1 MNIRLASEADLEE
14 MTAVLVGASP
24 LDPVYP
30 YRFPGGHLY
39 SNEFAALCRRKC
51 AEYLESSTVVVCEM
65 PTEDGSPTTCV
76 VAFSAWDMPA
86 AAQPPKSRRGSAVGT
101 ISGHV
106 FLKILL
112 THPRRQRRGAG
123 TALASWG
130 IAQARALGVPTTVFA
145 SPMGLALYRRLGFR
159 EVGRFRVQLDGE
171 PDFLEIP
178 ALVRPAGVTGGMRE
192 AEGVAGLGSCG
203 RRVGD
208 CLGGGAGAAG
218 VSAARWGEGT
228 DGTSKTP
235 PETSGAAPG
244 PNPELGPMA
253 TRLREA
259 TEDALLTGGR
269 AGRRA
274 IEEAGFSEELKAQ
287 LLDKIASAKF
297 NHENSAA
304 LAQAGI
310 TSRIP
315 DSAGLGTRAMA
326 SAQPWTG
333 QETTEDAVLRMLDDA
348 RKPLGPGL
356 RGKSKPIVPQPVDMR
371 IRRETGVTPGLRAAG
386 ARDKAQ
392 AYAGMGIKDAG
403 LTDKERED
411 MRREFRERFAPGAR
425 AMPNTVSGLAA
436 LANERI
442 EDAIARGQFKDIPR
456 GKGIERDRRADNP
469 FIDTTEYIMNK
480 MIKRQDLVP
489 PWIEKQQEVAKAAGN
504 FRGRLRNDWKRHA
517 ARMIS
522 ARGGTLEQ
530 QIARAT
536 AYALAEE
543 AHNPRRRRPDQIAV
557 PTTATDDAVMMK
569 QATTVSPH
577 PTIDP
582 VPSTP
587 SSSSPSPPTP
597 TDPLP
602 TTPFRDPAWQAA
614 EASYHA
620 LAIANLNSLTRA
632 YNLMAPELAR
642 KPYFSLDRELRACF
656 ADVAPLVAGEIR
668 ARAAGGGAV
677 NEGVLGLKGGGGF
690 GAMAGGGGAGGGVG
704 ELFSL
709 GGVGSRVSVAEGREK
724 EYGMREFWRDFW
736 GRFGKR

>member
-1 MNIRLASEADLEE
+1 MAS
-14 MTAVLVGASP
+14 TPFV
-24 LDPVYP
+24 
-30 YRFPGGHLY
+30 
-39 SNEFAALCRRKC
+39 C
-51 AEYLESSTVVVCEM
+51 ANC
-65 PTEDGSPTTCV
+65 
-76 VAFSAWDMPA
+76 
-86 AAQPPKSRRGSAVGT
+86 
-101 ISGHV
+101 
-106 FLKILL
+106 
-112 THPRRQRRGAG
+112 
-123 TALASWG
+123 
-130 IAQARALGVPTTVFA
+130 ARALRLKTISRTTLPPIRRHISQSHPASLPANATNASQPTT
-145 SPMGLALYRRLGFR
+145 L
-159 EVGRFRVQLDGE
+159 Q
-171 PDFLEIP
+171 
-178 ALVRPAGVTGGMRE
+178 
-192 AEGVAGLGSCG
+192 
-203 RRVGD
+203 
-208 CLGGGAGAAG
+208 
-218 VSAARWGEGT
+218 

-235 PETSGAAPG
+235 THSKTSDATPD
-244 PNPELGPMA
+244 PNPEPGPMA
-253 TRLREA
+253 TRLRQA

-287 LLDKIASAKF
+287 LLDKVAGAKF
-297 NHENSAA
+297 HHEHSAA
-304 LAQAGI
+304 LSQAGI
-310 TSRIP
+310 TSRLP

-333 QETTEDAVLRMLDDA
+333 QETTEDTVLRMLDDA
-348 RKPLGPGL
+348 RKPLGPEL

-371 IRRETGVTPGLRAAG
+371 IRREVGVTPGRRAAG

-392 AYAGMGIKDAG
+392 AYVGMGIKDPG
-403 LTDKERED
+403 LSDKEREA
-411 MRREFRERFAPGAR
+411 MRRELRERFAPGAR

-489 PWIEKQQEVAKAAGN
+489 PWIEKQQEVAKAAAN

-536 AYALAEE
+536 AYARAEE
-543 AHNPRRRRPDQIAV
+543 THNPRRRRPDQIAI

-569 QATTVSPH
+569 QATAPPDSTANPSSSP
-577 PTIDP
+577 
-582 VPSTP
+582 PSSSPP
-587 SSSSPSPPTP
+587 SSSSPSPSPPSPPPPSIDTNTSPPT
-597 TDPLP
+597 TNPLP
-602 TTPFRDPAWQAA
+602 TTPFRDPTWQAT

-620 LAIANLNSLTRA
+620 LAIANLNTLTRA

-642 KPYFSLDRELRACF
+642 KPYFSLDRELLACF

-668 ARAAGGGAV
+668 ARAVGNKGV
-677 NEGVLGLKGGGGF
+677 NRGVLGLGGSNKGGF
-690 GAMAGGGGAGGGVG
+690 GGVGSGVGGGGGGVG

-724 EYGMREFWRDFW
+724 EYGMREFWRDLW
-736 GRFGKR
+736 GK